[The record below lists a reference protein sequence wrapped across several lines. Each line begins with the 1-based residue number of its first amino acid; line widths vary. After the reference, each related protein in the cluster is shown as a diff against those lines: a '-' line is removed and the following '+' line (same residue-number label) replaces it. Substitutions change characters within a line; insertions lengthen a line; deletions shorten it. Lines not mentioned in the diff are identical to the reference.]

1 MGLNARGRLLL
12 SDQCVL
18 DAAAEARELLAALPK
33 TKENKAH
40 LNALLK
46 EVKGLYGAATH
57 QSPRLARLTRRQY
70 REHCVSLLQHW
81 ESNLRRDVG
90 CLAPCLFVVAA
101 VVRVALE
108 EVGAA
113 RRAER

>member
-1 MGLNARGRLLL
+1 MF
-12 SDQCVL
+12 
-18 DAAAEARELLAALPK
+18 DAAAEVRELLATLPR
-33 TKENKAH
+33 TKENKAR

-46 EVKGLYGAATH
+46 EVKGLDGAPTH
-57 QSPRLARLTRRQY
+57 QWLCPARLTRRQY
-70 REHCVSLLQHW
+70 REHCVALLQHW
-81 ESNLRRDVG
+81 ESNLRRDGG

-101 VVRVALE
+101 VVRVAQE